1 MLPGRVQQCSSG
13 QENAPQQVSIKFN
26 TAPHPIH
33 LPPSARAT
41 PKQTST
47 RSSGAFIIAV
57 SGLTTRS
64 VLVLQS

>member
-1 MLPGRVQQCSSG
+1 MLPARVQQSGRG
-13 QENAPQQVSIKFN
+13 QENAPKQVGIKFN
-26 TAPHPIH
+26 PGPTLH
-33 LPPSARAT
+33 AT

-47 RSSGAFIIAV
+47 ESSGAFIIAV

>member
-1 MLPGRVQQCSSG
+1 MLRGRVQQCSNG

-26 TAPHPIH
+26 TAPP
-33 LPPSARAT
+33 LPHAT
-41 PKQTST
+41 PKQTSAQ
-47 RSSGAFIIAV
+47 SSGAFIIAV